1 MANKTLLIIT
11 AAIAIIGCK
20 ASVVEADTAL
30 RKRVTMATICIQ
42 RSDGGGGSGI
52 ITVINGTKYVLTA
65 NHVVKGARYVR
76 LVGMGD
82 RSYGCVNRCAGW
94 HDEYDIAS
102 LPLPRSL
109 QHLPAIPLHK
119 GKPAVGTQVYLT
131 GLPGGYLHIT
141 EGKVSSYGY
150 GDEEL
155 RHTASSEGGA
165 SGGALVT
172 SMGTVCGIHTG
183 SYLPGSSLYPQKS
196 ATPSLIII
204 RLVAMNCR

>member
-52 ITVINGTKYVLTA
+52 VTMINGGKYVLTA

-82 RSYGCVNRCAGW
+82 GSSGCVNRCAGW
-94 HDEYDIAS
+94 HDGYDIAS
-102 LPLPRSL
+102 LPLPQSL
-109 QHLPAIPLHK
+109 QHLPAIPLHE
-119 GKPAVGTQVYLT
+119 GKPPVGTNVYLS
-131 GLPGGYLHIT
+131 GLPGGHLHIT
-141 EGKVSSYGY
+141 EGKVTGYSYGN
-150 GDEEL
+150 EEL
-155 RHTASSEGGA
+155 RHTAPSEGGA

-172 SMGTVCGIHTG
+172 SMGTVCGIHNG
-183 SYLPGSSLYPQKS
+183 AYLPGSTLYPQKS
-196 ATPSLIII
+196 ATPSLIVI
-204 RLVAMNCR
+204 RLVAMHCR